1 MRIIARAFLFVA
13 PLLAALAAAAAT
25 ADLGEAGLSIAR
37 RTNDFRAENGL
48 PRLQPSG
55 PLERAAEGFAQY
67 MASTDRYGHAADGSQ
82 PAERAQARGYEY
94 CLVSENISYQFHSD
108 GFATEELAR
117 RFVEGWKSSP
127 GHRRNMLAPDV
138 VHMATAV
145 ARSARTG
152 RYYGVQMFG
161 RPRDRSIE
169 FRIASVARGPVR
181 YRIDAEDF
189 TLGSGQER
197 VHTVC
202 KPPTVT
208 FEDAVNVEGR
218 TFRPSNGDRLR
229 VEGDRRL
236 VVRVER

>member
-1 MRIIARAFLFVA
+1 MARRFLFVA
-13 PLLAALAAAAAT
+13 TLLLAPPAGAAM
-25 ADLGEAGLSIAR
+25 ADTEQAGRLIAR
-37 RTNDFRAENGL
+37 RTNDLRAENGL
-48 PRLQPSG
+48 ARLQADAA
-55 PLERAAEGFAQY
+55 LERAAEGFARY
-67 MASTDRYGHAADGSQ
+67 MARTDRYGHAADGSQ
-82 PAERAQARGYEY
+82 PADRAQAGGYEY

-127 GHRRNMLAPDV
+127 GHRRNMLEPDV
-138 VHMATAV
+138 VHMAEAV

-152 RYYGVQMFG
+152 RYYAVQMFG

-181 YRIDAEDF
+181 YRIDSEDF

-202 KPPTVT
+202 KPATVT
-208 FEDAVNVEGR
+208 FEDAANAEGR
-218 TFRPSNGDRLR
+218 TFRPSHGDRLH

-236 VVRVER
+236 VVRTGR